1 MYTLDINFL
10 SDRMQRPGKSQ
21 SNGVVSLPLR
31 FLEEVDPTFDK
42 QKVAADTLGSA
53 FKSSVRDSD
62 FLNRITIQGSRLL
75 DGTGNEPSIS
85 EFRQNIA
92 KIGDEFLSSSGL
104 TQKLIEIA
112 INPDIPPGYSEV
124 AKESLNKGFVKAKVN
139 TNDNLLKL
147 DNHI

>member
-1 MYTLDINFL
+1 MYALDINFL
-10 SDRMQRPGKSQ
+10 SDDRMQRPGKSQ
-21 SNGVVSLPLR
+21 SNGVVRPPLR
-31 FLEEVDPTFDK
+31 FLEVDPTFDK

-139 TNDNLLKL
+139 NKL
-147 DNHI
+147 SKE